1 MEKAPL
7 PVGVLVGLG
16 AWAWRAGGELWREA
30 LGRAG
35 GPGQGASG
43 QQGQE
48 GRAAIPGLQLLAL

>member
-16 AWAWRAGGELWREA
+16 AWAWRAGGDLWREA